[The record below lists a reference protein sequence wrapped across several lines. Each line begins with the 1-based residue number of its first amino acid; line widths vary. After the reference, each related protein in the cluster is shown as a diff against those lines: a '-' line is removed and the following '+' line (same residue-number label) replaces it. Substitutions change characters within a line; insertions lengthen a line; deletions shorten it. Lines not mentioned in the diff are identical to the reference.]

1 MSVQQEQA
9 AKYTGVSTTTTTAV
23 STVSGRGQ
31 HRKVRGLLVDA
42 TWENKNRDPGEGA
55 QAGTVAEAETRQRGP
70 TRLPILGARRKS
82 CRAGNVPD
90 AVDQITDEKVA
101 VAAGDD
107 HSDRPEIHCHFHDDA
122 TNMEGSRANTHARTH
137 NTHPSHLA
145 PDPGKPNCPTANL
158 ATLEDTDSGAGSRNS
173 ASHAVSKACFEETK
187 WHDLSPHTSQERAV
201 FVRVNGRSGAE

>member
-1 MSVQQEQA
+1 MLKYSRIAQEYKQRFPQSHCVTFSVHNGRQTATNADDGRHFTRTTKQRPRLFA
-9 AKYTGVSTTTTTAV
+9 ASS
-23 STVSGRGQ
+23 STVPSGWLRLRARSSRQ
-31 HRKVRGLLVDA
+31 IIFFA
-42 TWENKNRDPGEGA
+42 QPSQASPGHSHEGIS
-55 QAGTVAEAETRQRGP
+55 RSS
-70 TRLPILGARRKS
+70 RLALFLTLRTKC
-82 CRAGNVPD
+82 CRWHA
-90 AVDQITDEKVA
+90 
-101 VAAGDD
+101 
-107 HSDRPEIHCHFHDDA
+107 
-122 TNMEGSRANTHARTH
+122 GSRANTHARTH